1 MLTFKEEML
10 KMDIELDEKLIDQ
23 SKEITIEMLENDQT
37 EYLEQEQSFRRWLQ
51 EDKSQKKAELLD
63 IKD

>member
-23 SKEITIEMLENDQT
+23 SKEITIGMLENDET

-51 EDKSQKKAELLD
+51 DDKSQKKAKLLD